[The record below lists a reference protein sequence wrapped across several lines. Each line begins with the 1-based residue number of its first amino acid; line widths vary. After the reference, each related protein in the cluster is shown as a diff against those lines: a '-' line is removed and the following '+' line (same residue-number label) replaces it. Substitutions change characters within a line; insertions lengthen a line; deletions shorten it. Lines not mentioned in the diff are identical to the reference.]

1 MKNKIM
7 WLIIGAVVF
16 YFVWKKFL
24 KKPEVSVVVN
34 AEPVVVPSKVVS
46 QGDVVNDLSFARGG
60 Y

>member
-1 MKNKIM
+1 M
-7 WLIIGAVVF
+7 WLVIGAVVF